1 MDSEGNDRCLI
12 GDRYIEETSSCR
24 DSYDGL
30 LLCYESGP
38 IPSDCSAIS
47 FLQGIMSR
55 AGIEDISIEGLIC
68 RGLLIRMGNNILVT
82 NAFEM
87 LTSNRGGPVIKCALF
102 PDDMAIEFLDHAVY
116 DGSILDQIEDACR
129 FVRRNVRCAGVV
141 RGLYRT
147 DTYDVPMDA
156 VREAIVNA
164 VVHRD
169 YLLFGMDVFV
179 SVFPDRVVV
188 QSPGSLSVSIDGMK
202 GGMVYRRNPVLYSFL
217 CELGVTGS
225 SGSGYRVML
234 EACDGLGV
242 PGPVIE
248 ERKEIIRVTLFRRNW
263 SMVGCRRMP
272 RVNETEYRML
282 ELFMED
288 SEIGRK
294 EAAEIL
300 GISVSY
306 LSDLI
311 CTSKDRGVLTRDGRR
326 RSGGWK
332 VNERMMRYILR

>member
-1 MDSEGNDRCLI
+1 MDSEGNGRCLI
-12 GDRYIEETSSCR
+12 ADRYIEETSSCR

-38 IPSDCSAIS
+38 IPPDCSAIS
-47 FLQGIMSR
+47 FLQGIISR
-55 AGIEDISIEGLIC
+55 AGIEDISIEGLIR

-102 PDDMAIEFLDHAVY
+102 PDDTAIEFLDHAVY

-147 DTYDVPMDA
+147 DTSDVPMDA

-179 SVFPDRVVV
+179 SVFPDRVVAIAWFPV
-188 QSPGSLSVSIDGMK
+188 RLHRRDEGQ
-202 GGMVYRRNPVLYSFL
+202 GGLQ
-217 CELGVTGS
+217 EE
-225 SGSGYRVML
+225 SGSVFVPVRIGCYR
-234 EACDGLGV
+234 
-242 PGPVIE
+242 
-248 ERKEIIRVTLFRRNW
+248 IIRLRLQGDV
-263 SMVGCRRMP
+263 
-272 RVNETEYRML
+272 
-282 ELFMED
+282 
-288 SEIGRK
+288 
-294 EAAEIL
+294 
-300 GISVSY
+300 
-306 LSDLI
+306 
-311 CTSKDRGVLTRDGRR
+311 
-326 RSGGWK
+326 RS
-332 VNERMMRYILR
+332 L